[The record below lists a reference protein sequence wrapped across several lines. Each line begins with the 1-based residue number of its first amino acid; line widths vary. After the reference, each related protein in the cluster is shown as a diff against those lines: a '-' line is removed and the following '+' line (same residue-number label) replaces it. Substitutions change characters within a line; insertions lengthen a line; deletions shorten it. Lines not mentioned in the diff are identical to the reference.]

1 MWFPGPVSS
10 RRRAVLL
17 WATLACWAVAVL
29 WLSSLTPRELP
40 DAAFL
45 FWDKLNHF
53 ITFAVGGWLAACALR
68 ASYPRARLPVVV
80 LVAAALIAAFGVLDE
95 TLQTL
100 TPGRTGGDID
110 DWMADVLGGTAG
122 ALLTVPLLRTR
133 APRT

>member
-1 MWFPGPVSS
+1 MSS
-10 RRRAVLL
+10 RRRTGLL
-17 WATLACWAVAVL
+17 WTALACWAVAVM

-68 ASYPRARLPVVV
+68 ASYPRVRVPLLLLLAV
-80 LVAAALIAAFGVLDE
+80 ALIAAFGVLDE
-95 TLQTL
+95 ALQTL

-110 DWMADVLGGTAG
+110 DWMTDVLGGAAG

-133 APRT
+133 TPRA